1 MAVRTRSTYGNLKDV
16 AKNYVRS
23 FKKRGFRDLVDRLTR
38 DAFFQ
43 FNAAN
48 QNLIPEALQF
58 NREARRL
65 HQPNHWAQQSSDP
78 GRETG
83 DGHKVDLSFVGAGA
97 RPTFG
102 SSHRSVCVAQGRV
115 PGHWT
120 VLRVRRPFHQ
130 AKTEAPIPIN
140 GWGNH
145 DFLPDADDAKAIAKD
160 LIAFS
165 KSQWAEFASGQT
177 HKEPETT
184 GDDREVRLPHATT
197 SVSLPEHQRPHHEQ
211 FEPNLGKPARS
222 GPYGRDQGGKGQ
234 HKGGGKGKGK
244 GQERGRAGMAKA
256 HCEVRPMAT
265 LWGSLDGT
273 RATATPGIG
282 TNNVAGTGAGTE
294 RLYDPLW
301 RLGHILLFACREAC
315 LTSLKYVGH
324 CTHFEHAKAVAQRKQ
339 HQSIQLHCFDFR
351 NSLNEFKF
359 YFHKLLEPCAGCSRQ
374 WFYRFALIIMAVQF
388 FLAMAFSG
396 VNIGVVMLHHFIWR
410 CLAGAT
416 AVLCAT
422 CIRQPGQKV
431 SIRICLIALVLPWHP
446 TAFIQSIRSV
456 PWVAL

>member
-1 MAVRTRSTYGNLKDV
+1 MATKLIFPSLEREPDQPLDLHTEVFVSHRGVFLDIGQFSVYVARFIKPKQRPLYPLMDGETMTFCRMPTTPRPSPRIWLLSASLSGLNLHLAKPTRSLKPQV
-16 AKNYVRS
+16 TTGRS
-23 FKKRGFRDLVDRLTR
+23 VFHMLR
-38 DAFFQ
+38 
-43 FNAAN
+43 
-48 QNLIPEALQF
+48 
-58 NREARRL
+58 
-65 HQPNHWAQQSSDP
+65 
-78 GRETG
+78 
-83 DGHKVDLSFVGAGA
+83 
-97 RPTFG
+97 
-102 SSHRSVCVAQGRV
+102 HRSVCLNTSGHIMSSLNPTLESQLAVDRMDEIRV
-115 PGHWT
+115 GKANT
-120 VLRVRRPFHQ
+120 KAGER
-130 AKTEAPIPIN
+130 AKE
-140 GWGNH
+140 
-145 DFLPDADDAKAIAKD
+145 
-160 LIAFS
+160 
-165 KSQWAEFASGQT
+165 
-177 HKEPETT
+177 
-184 GDDREVRLPHATT
+184 
-197 SVSLPEHQRPHHEQ
+197 
-211 FEPNLGKPARS
+211 
-222 GPYGRDQGGKGQ
+222 
-234 HKGGGKGKGK
+234 KGK
-244 GQERGRAGMAKA
+244 RGERAGMAKA
-256 HCEVRPMAT
+256 HWEVRPMAT